1 MILFWLDTY
10 RAVQMSSSWDGLG
23 TKWYSSGLVHI
34 EQFRCQVHERALT
47 LNDTLLA
54 YCNSSDVKFMTWPLH
69 QIILFWHI
77 TTVQMSSSEWVS
89 DCFLRQL
96 SNFSAISWRE
106 QVNFQWDD
114 DEICFV
120 LDQRAEL
127 DFYSASSLKQQSA
140 GRHVAPF
147 GHIIQIPS
155 QPEATNT
162 NFIVFGLTRPGLEPT
177 IDHTRGEHANHYTM
191 YVVDVKFMKSL
202 NHNII

>member
-23 TKWYSSGLVHI
+23 TKWYSSGLIHI

-89 DCFLRQL
+89 DCFLCQL

-114 DEICFV
+114 DEIRFV

-127 DFYSASSLKQQSA
+127 DFYSAISLKQQSA
-140 GRHVAPF
+140 GRHVVHSDTSSWFRANQKQQ
-147 GHIIQIPS
+147 IQILYSLVWPDRGSNPPS
-155 QPEATNT
+155 ITLEAST
-162 NFIVFGLTRPGLEPT
+162 LTITPWMRLMSSSWNRW
-177 IDHTRGEHANHYTM
+177 I
-191 YVVDVKFMKSL
+191 
-202 NHNII
+202 NII